1 MTLRLPKR
9 EERSERYD
17 SNAEINRIIS
27 ECFKKSID
35 NYTDDRAFVLADA
48 KEILRD
54 SEYGEVP
61 YGGKTLKEAGCA
73 VFCFEQGL
81 RSRGY
86 QCKIESLAKEISEK
100 GYYNYGKGTYH
111 NLFDHFGLR
120 RATDAQ
126 EINDALNLRKV
137 VTVLVSNCEYTGGKI
152 QKESHFIN
160 IVGKDYEG
168 NFFVDDSSLKERQKV
183 DAETI
188 FKSARVVWIW

>member
-9 EERSERYD
+9 EERAERYD
-17 SNAEINRIIS
+17 ANAEINRIIG
-27 ECFKKSID
+27 ECLKKSID
-35 NYTDDRAFVLADA
+35 DYIVDRTFVLSDT
-48 KEILRD
+48 KGILRD

-86 QCKIESLAKEISEK
+86 QCKIEDLAKEISEK
-100 GYYNYGKGTYH
+100 GYYYYGKGTYH

-120 RATDAQ
+120 RATDVQ
-126 EINDALNLRKV
+126 EINEALNLRKI
-137 VTVLVSNCEYTGGKI
+137 VTALVNNCEYTGGKI

-168 NFFVDDSSLKERQKV
+168 NFFVDDASLKERHKV

-188 FKSARVVWIW
+188 FKAARVIWIW